1 MDIIVTAAERIFDIS
16 RFFDDD
22 DDPESPENEYFDDG
36 SYSHSESSSEDS
48 SDEDSDLEYGKR
60 LKKRRFLKKSEA
72 KAKKSKSS
80 EKSTPKSRSKGTS
93 TPAAP
98 IPKTSDTD
106 EVADLNDKLGHLN
119 LDGPGYASLY
129 FQIVSQAPNTASF
142 LAEPRTHR

>member
-22 DDPESPENEYFDDG
+22 DDPEGPENEDFDDG
-36 SYSHSESSSEDS
+36 SNSHSESSSEDS

-60 LKKRRFLKKSEA
+60 LKKRRCLKKSEA
-72 KAKKSKSS
+72 KAEKSKSS

-93 TPAAP
+93 TPVTP
-98 IPKTSDTD
+98 MPKILDTD
-106 EVADLNDKLGHLN
+106 EVADLNDKQGHLN
-119 LDGPGYASLY
+119 LNGPGYTSLNY
-129 FQIVSQAPNTASF
+129 HIVSQAPHTASF